1 MLLEKGASPAELRA
15 AVTSP
20 GGTTEAA
27 MRTLRECNVA
37 RHVTEAVLAAFR
49 RGQEL
54 GQRAASPAD
63 TGAGRTD

>member
-1 MLLEKGASPAELRA
+1 MLLEAGSSPRELRE

-27 MRTLRECNVA
+27 MKTLTECQVA
-37 RHVTEAVLAAFR
+37 EHVTSAVLAAFR

-54 GQRAASPAD
+54 GRLH
-63 TGAGRTD
+63 AGK